1 MYRLFVILALI
12 AGVSGAVAQ
21 TGDQDG
27 FREPDRQGPFR
38 VEMERVIDG
47 WRYELRWREGPR
59 GRRDGRFHLADVH
72 TPSATSTFS
81 AGECERQLGIEARDF
96 VRDFVRGKR
105 LLARDVR
112 PGRDR
117 RVMVGRLQVGDDDL
131 STVLLEAGYA
141 IPYHDSWRNPQ
152 LRHWDCET
160 LNAGFGKPRRES
172 GIAAPDPGD

>member
-1 MYRLFVILALI
+1 MNRFVVLFALLF
-12 AGVSGAVAQ
+12 GLSGAAAQ
-21 TGDQDG
+21 TGDQEG
-27 FREPDRQGPFR
+27 FREPDLEGPFR
-38 VEMERVIDG
+38 VDMKRVIDG

-59 GRRDGRFHLADVH
+59 ARRDGRFHLADVH
-72 TPSATSTFS
+72 TPSATSTYS

-152 LRHWDCET
+152 LRSWDCAT
-160 LNAGFGKPRRES
+160 LNPGFGRPPGEA
-172 GIAAPDPGD
+172 GATAPTGN